1 MMLEQTGRTA
11 ASPQISLPW
20 VSVVVTNHNYAH
32 FLGACLD
39 SIGNQSYERIECI
52 VVDDGSTDGSE
63 AVLRDGQVRW
73 TRGKLAVVR
82 NESAQGQY
90 SAMRHGLH
98 AASGQF
104 VIFVDAD
111 DLLGEDFV
119 ATHVA
124 CHLSERVHVAM
135 STSDQW
141 LIDKD
146 GFLVG
151 VNPRSK
157 FRPFHGLPRRMV
169 REATLEDEF
178 VRDEVVVEEIAA
190 DANHAGYWIWGTTSS
205 MMFRRDVLDLIM
217 GRDFEM
223 RICADEY
230 LANFAHAIGGTAVIR
245 KVLGM
250 YRRHGSNNFSN
261 NAVLGGFVPLARR
274 SVAAGPDPKASIAE
288 CLEGNSEMFAEAL
301 GERQF
306 ASIVMRFCSVARGSA
321 LLRNNNVPGNKIAGQ
336 IIRRQVRSTLS
347 ALSGVRREVSW
358 LFHRQ
363 PTYW

>member
-1 MMLEQTGRTA
+1 MLLEQSGRSDAT
-11 ASPQISLPW
+11 PQMSLPW
-20 VSVVVTNHNYAH
+20 VSLVVTNHNYAR
-32 FLGACLD
+32 FLKPCLD
-39 SIGNQSYERIECI
+39 SIRAQSYERIECI
-52 VVDDGSTDGSE
+52 VVDDGSEDESE
-63 AVLRDGQVRW
+63 AVLRTIQADW
-73 TRGKLAVVR
+73 TRGKLTVAR
-82 NESAQGQY
+82 SDTAQGQY
-90 SAMRHGLH
+90 SAMRRGLQM
-98 AASGQF
+98 ASGQF
-104 VIFVDAD
+104 VAFVDAD
-111 DLLGEDFV
+111 DLLDADFV

-124 CHLSERVHVAM
+124 CHLSGRVHVAM

-151 VNPRSK
+151 VLPRSK
-157 FRPFHGLPRRMV
+157 FRPFHDLPKRLV

-178 VRDEVVVEEIAA
+178 AKQEIAVEEIAA

-217 GRDFEM
+217 SADFDM

-250 YRRHGSNNFSN
+250 YRRHGGNNFSN

-274 SVAAGPDPKASIAE
+274 SIAGGPDPKAAIAE
-288 CLEGNSEMFAEAL
+288 CLEKDSEVFAEAL

-306 ASIVMRFCSVARGSA
+306 ASLVMRFCSIGRGAA
-321 LLRNNNVPGNKIAGQ
+321 LLRKNKVAGGKIAGQ
-336 IIRRQVRSTLS
+336 I
-347 ALSGVRREVSW
+347 VRRHVRAMQSTVSGLRRELSW